1 MFPWKK
7 DLSEQQKN
15 FSSIKNTHEYIIVH
29 HTATPKWS
37 LEGNIK
43 VLLGQTKSDVSAHAL
58 VDWDGSAYKLW
69 KSEQTLWHAGR
80 SNWKNVTGLNFHS
93 IGIEII
99 GPTDW
104 DFSNEQ
110 RWTVKALIGHY
121 MAIYNI
127 PVENVLRHADITWE
141 WSRKGQLWD
150 WKSPARKVDVANSL
164 WKNFKSW
171 DDYRRSIVP
180 KAL

>member
-7 DLSEQQKN
+7 DYSARQKN
-15 FSSIKNTHEYIIVH
+15 FSSIPNSHEYIIVH
-29 HTATPKWS
+29 HTGTPKWS

-43 VLLGQTKSDVSAHAL
+43 VLLGETPSEVSAHAL

-69 KSEQTLWHAGR
+69 RSEQTLWHAGK
-80 SNWKNVTGLNFHS
+80 SNWWQIIGLNYHA

-99 GPTDW
+99 GPTDG

-110 RWTVKALIGHY
+110 RGTVKALIGHF
-121 MAIYNI
+121 MAVYNI
-127 PVENVLRHADITWE
+127 PPDNVLRHADLTWK
-141 WSRKGQLWD
+141 WSAKKVLWD
-150 WKSPARKVDVANSL
+150 WVSPSRKVDVANSL

-171 DDYRRSIVP
+171 DEYRRSIVP